1 MAKFKPMLSEE
12 RITERLLDLE
22 ETLAT
27 RTMRTVEEIRELA
40 DEDSSD
46 QNFYPPFD
54 TDERKSSIR
63 RDVEIHDIA
72 GYEEWLI
79 KALNRT

>member
-12 RITERLLDLE
+12 RIAARLLNLE
-22 ETLAT
+22 KILAT

-40 DEDSSD
+40 DE
-46 QNFYPPFD
+46 NGGFVLPFD
-54 TDERKSSIR
+54 MDGTGK
-63 RDVEIHDIA
+63 EIQSEVYGSDIA